1 MPRLNFKG
9 EKEGMADSW
18 SQLVIAQISPSQSVS
33 GYQLLF
39 ENVYQQADQSRI
51 SHYILQQ
58 IYTKKILHIH
68 PEGALRREERYS
80 TIADEDNS
88 PNAP

>member
-39 ENVYQQADQSRI
+39 ENMYQQADQSRI
-51 SHYILQQ
+51 SHYI
-58 IYTKKILHIH
+58 YTKSLHIH

-80 TIADEDNS
+80 TIADQDHS